1 MNFLKSHRGAMA
13 IAALVIALSV
23 LFGFHRSATA
33 ARAAVEEQFYT
44 GADGSGYSI
53 ASDLDQRRAAAQNLL
68 VVAGRY
74 LDEGDM
80 AMADVAAAVRE
91 LERADSPADKYVW
104 NQALEENT
112 EALRAALADQALTE
126 KDAGYVENLRA
137 ELAGRADAI
146 RRDPYNQRADQ
157 FNHTVLG
164 VFPANLLKRIT
175 FVRDAEAFR

>member
-1 MNFLKSHRGAMA
+1 MKFLKSHRGAMV
-13 IAALVIALSV
+13 IAVLVIALSV
-23 LFGFHRSATA
+23 LFGFHRSAAA
-33 ARAAVEEQFYT
+33 ARASVEAQFYT

-74 LDEGDM
+74 LDVDDM
-80 AMADVAAAVRE
+80 AMADVSAAVRA
-91 LERADSPADKYVW
+91 LEEADSPADKYQW

-112 EALRAALADQALTE
+112 DTLLAALADQSLNE
-126 KDAGYVENLRA
+126 KDAGYVQNLRA

-146 RRDPYNQRADQ
+146 RRDPYNQQVDR
-157 FNHTVLG
+157 FNQTVMG

-175 FVRDAEAFR
+175 FVREAEAFR